1 MSGVG
6 DERLARRAL
15 LHAGEPGDLALSR
28 FVGQHGV
35 LEAVARLRAGAGP
48 SRDGR
53 HTHRLLAADL
63 SREENLAE
71 RVRARLVCPGD
82 RGWPAQRL
90 SRLAV
95 PPHALW
101 IRGEAHLDD
110 VTERSVAIVGS
121 RAATA
126 YGEHVATELAAG
138 LADHEWAV
146 VSGAAYGIDGA
157 AHRGC
162 LAVSGLTVAVLAG
175 GVDDAYPKGHAS
187 LLTRV
192 VETGLVVSELPVG
205 QTPTRARFLERNR
218 LIAALACGTVAVE
231 MAHRSGARNT
241 LEHAETLLRPVM
253 AVPGPVTSAMSA
265 GCNEWIAQR
274 RAEVVTDAEDILRI
288 VSPVGVFDDPVRR
301 GRDRSTDRLR
311 ADALAVYEA
320 LPPVDRMLL
329 ADLPRAAGLPE
340 ATVGDALRELL
351 HAGAVQVSGAAV
363 SRVRPT
369 RGQRV

>member
-1 MSGVG
+1 MTYLIGE
-6 DERLARRAL
+6 ERQARQAL
-15 LHAGEPGDLALSR
+15 LHAGEPGDRALSR
-28 FVGQHGV
+28 FVGRHGV
-35 LEAVARLRAGAGP
+35 LEAVDRLRAGAGP

-53 HTHRLLAADL
+53 HTHRLLSADL
-63 SREENLAE
+63 DRERELAE
-71 RVRARLVCPGD
+71 RVRARLACPGD
-82 RGWPAQRL
+82 PEWPAEQL
-90 SRLAV
+90 SRLTV

-101 IRGEAHLDD
+101 VRGSIGLEDA
-110 VTERSVAIVGS
+110 TEQSVAVVGS

-138 LADHEWAV
+138 LADHGWMV

-162 LAVSGLTVAVLAG
+162 LAVGGRTVAVLAG

-192 VETGLVVSELPVG
+192 AEGGLVVSELPVG

-288 VSPVGVFDDPVRR
+288 LSPVGLLDDPIRR
-301 GRDRSTDRLR
+301 GPARRTDALR
-311 ADALAVYEA
+311 GDALAVYEA
-320 LPPVDRMLL
+320 LPPVDRMAL
-329 ADLPRAAGLPE
+329 ADLPEAAGLPP

-351 HAGAVQVSGAAV
+351 HAGAVQVAGATV
-363 SRVRPT
+363 SRARPT
-369 RGQRV
+369 RG